1 MNNNSDGQFLLNLIN
16 NRIKEEKIISG
27 KLNLNTKDRF
37 SRTALYWAISYQKV
51 EDVKLLLKHS
61 ISQEVAPNLNAFTHA
76 LNINNQEIIKLF
88 DREDMA
94 LSA

>member
-37 SRTALYWAISYQKV
+37 LRNALYWAISYQKV
-51 EDVKLLLKHS
+51 DDVKLLLQHD
-61 ISQEVAPNLNAFTHA
+61 ISLEVAPNLNAFTHA
-76 LNINNQEIIKLF
+76 LDVNNQEIIELF
-88 DREDMA
+88 DSEHMA

>member
-27 KLNLNTKDRF
+27 KLNLDTKDRF
-37 SRTALYWAISYQKV
+37 SRNALYWAISYQKV